1 MANIITAF
9 RILLSI
15 ALLFCPSFS
24 PAFYVLYVSAGLT
37 DMIDGTVARRT
48 NTASAFGARLD
59 SIADFV
65 LVAFEGSK
73 MDPRKNSASVI
84 WTEGLDRF
92 NVIDFSIVDEL
103 CSWDKKKWE
112 DVCEKYAAAVLD
124 TLLEHFSSVKTVG
137 VYAFSKGASAADAVC
152 RKLRDAGLELSFVWL
167 NDGFTTHDLP
177 YVTELTESNEILL
190 YNRFS
195 RDKRVNGL
203 CKNLNKQCG
212 DLPNVDSRHIS
223 TYHGGLV
230 KYETFAEELAAAIE
244 KASYKDQ

>member
-1 MANIITAF
+1 MRRKLIRLVLLLLPAILAAAVCFAELTSEKLTGVISGKSLGTKKDMTWHCNIA
-9 RILLSI
+9 
-15 ALLFCPSFS
+15 AD
-24 PAFYVLYVSAGLT
+24 T
-37 DMIDGTVARRT
+37 D
-48 NTASAFGARLD
+48 
-59 SIADFV
+59 ADFV

-124 TLLEHFSSVKTVG
+124 TLLEHFGSVKTVG

-195 RDKRVNGL
+195 RAKRVNGL

-244 KASYKDQ
+244 KASYKEQ

>member
-1 MANIITAF
+1 M
-9 RILLSI
+9 RRKLILLVV
-15 ALLFCPSFS
+15 LLLPVLLAAGRSFAEL
-24 PAFYVLYVSAGLT
+24 PEENLT
-37 DMIDGTVARRT
+37 GVIKKKSLGTKKDMIWRCNMADADG
-48 NTASAFGARLD
+48 
-59 SIADFV
+59 DFV
-65 LVAFEGSK
+65 LVAFEGSG
-73 MDPRKNSASVI
+73 MNPRTNTTSVI

-103 CSWDKKKWE
+103 CSWYGKKLDSLSE
-112 DVCEKYAAAVLD
+112 RYSAAVLD

-152 RKLRDAGLELSFVWL
+152 RKLQEAGLKLSFVWL
-167 NDGFTTHDLP
+167 NDGFTTHGLP
-177 YVTELTESNEILL
+177 YVTEMTENNEILL
-190 YNRFS
+190 YSRYS

-203 CKNLNKQCG
+203 CKSLHKQCG

-244 KASYKDQ
+244 KASCKEQ